1 MEFRACPTS
10 LFLDLNGLRFCVV
23 FVQVAIKKQGRQAVA
38 PKLGFSSLVDC
49 LLHPDW
55 ASAGC
60 LASRWQPWQ
69 VVGKKARPARHS
81 TAQHSTAQHTDNT
94 NSVIL
99 QCIHLSSLQWRR
111 VGTTC
116 TWKMCHLARSQFV
129 LSVRNSI
136 ILLLLSLSS
145 LHYALLMIVLLFSL
159 SFPSNIFR
167 DFPTLLVS
175 STLLISPPRYSA
187 RWPMLT

>member
-116 TWKMCHLARSQFV
+116 TWKMCHLARSQFC
-129 LSVRNSI
+129 SI
-136 ILLLLSLSS
+136 CTEFHYITSTVAFFSS
-145 LHYALLMIVLLFSL
+145 LCFVDDCIAFFSL
-159 SFPSNIFR
+159 
-167 DFPTLLVS
+167 
-175 STLLISPPRYSA
+175 ISVQYFS
-187 RWPMLT
+187 